1 MPMRVVGRE
10 KLDKFCAAHADCR
23 KWISAWLADAS
34 GSRWRTP
41 QDIKNR
47 YPSASILER
56 NTVIFNV
63 RGNEYRLVTVV
74 AYQTGI
80 VVVEWIG
87 THAEYTKRY

>member
-1 MPMRVVGRE
+1 MKKILIIAAALSTALASQVFAQEVVDVG
-10 KLDKFCAAHADCR
+10 
-23 KWISAWLADAS
+23 

-41 QDIKNR
+41 QDIKDK
-47 YPSASILER
+47 YASASMLER

-74 AYQTGI
+74 AYQTGV

-87 THAEYTKRY
+87 THTEYTKKY